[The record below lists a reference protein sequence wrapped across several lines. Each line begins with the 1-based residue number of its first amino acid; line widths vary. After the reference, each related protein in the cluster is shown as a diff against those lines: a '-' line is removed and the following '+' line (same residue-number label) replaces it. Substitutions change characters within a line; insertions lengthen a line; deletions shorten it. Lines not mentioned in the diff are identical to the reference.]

1 MPARAE
7 RTGRIV
13 YHSRVDGERRVAL
26 SGRHMKQLF
35 EFLPL
40 VLFFTAYQMDGKVL
54 SVGTWSHTFDG
65 IFSATAVLMISSVA
79 SWLFA
84 SVWERK
90 NDRRL
95 MWMTIA
101 IIIFGAATL
110 ILRDQRFI
118 QWKPTVFNWVLALV
132 FLGSHFIGQRPVL
145 QRLLGGQLVLPQN
158 IWTRLSMLWIGNFTV
173 VGALNLI
180 VAYQYEESFWVA
192 YKLYSSIGF
201 TLLLMLLTIAIVAP
215 HLKDQDPD
223 AGAEGTEGSS

>member
-1 MPARAE
+1 
-7 RTGRIV
+7 
-13 YHSRVDGERRVAL
+13 
-26 SGRHMKQLF
+26 MKQLL

-40 VLFFTAYQMDGKVL
+40 VLFFTAYQMDGEVL

-145 QRLLGGQLVLPQN
+145 QRLLGGQLSLPQH

-201 TLLLMLLTIAIVAP
+201 TLLLMLLTIVIVAP

>member
-1 MPARAE
+1 
-7 RTGRIV
+7 
-13 YHSRVDGERRVAL
+13 
-26 SGRHMKQLF
+26 MKQLL

-40 VLFFTAYQMDGKVL
+40 VLFFTAYQMDGEVL

-101 IIIFGAATL
+101 IIVFGAATL

-145 QRLLGGQLVLPQN
+145 QRLLGGQLVLPDN
-158 IWTRLSMLWIGNFTV
+158 VWTRLSMLWIGNFTV

-215 HLKDQDPD
+215 NLKDQDPD
-223 AGAEGTEGSS
+223 AGAKGTEGSS